1 MTQTP
6 TLSNDAAMVLG
17 LAGTAMPFA
26 GSREEEAERWLRVL
40 RLHGDVSGSLQ
51 ALGIGEEPITG
62 EATGDGVA
70 DRAVDASTEGPQELG
85 EHEVVKRITES
96 ATAAAQ
102 RRDAATVGTVDVLV
116 GVMDFYGDSF
126 DRVLEAYGTDRAEV
140 LERVRAQQN

>member
-51 ALGIGEEPITG
+51 ALGIGEEPIAAEG
-62 EATGDGVA
+62 AHDDEA
-70 DRAVDASTEGPQELG
+70 DRAVDASTESPQAGG
-85 EHEVVKRITES
+85 EHEVVKNITELATVS
-96 ATAAAQ
+96 AT
-102 RRDAATVGTVDVLV
+102 RRDAPTVGTVDVLV
-116 GVMDFYGDSF
+116 GVMDFYGDAF

-140 LERVRAQQN
+140 LERVGEER